1 MQSLNALAM
10 KKINVNFL
18 NKNQDVDEKSK
29 YMYTALEEEEYDVI
43 RSRCCPVSY
52 RANRLRFFYFDI
64 TSTFL
69 ASSFFGNSM
78 QSVPFLK
85 VALAL
90 STSIVEG
97 NEIERSYF
105 P

>member
-1 MQSLNALAM
+1 MSNTNHAIIERIGNE
-10 KKINVNFL
+10 KINVNFL

-69 ASSFFGNSM
+69 ASSFSAT
-78 QSVPFLK
+78 QCKVFL
-85 VALAL
+85 
-90 STSIVEG
+90 
-97 NEIERSYF
+97 F
-105 P
+105 